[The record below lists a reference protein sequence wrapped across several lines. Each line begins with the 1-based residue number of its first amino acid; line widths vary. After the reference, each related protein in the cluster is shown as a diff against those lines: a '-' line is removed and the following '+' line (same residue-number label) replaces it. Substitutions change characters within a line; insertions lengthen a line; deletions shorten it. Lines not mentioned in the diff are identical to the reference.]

1 MTISRKVI
9 YGANQGSRVSTG
21 LTASGIAFTGSG
33 LFHGILIK
41 CDGSN
46 DVTVNV
52 YDALSA
58 TGTQLIPDDSVFD
71 GTIRLA
77 AVSWAPGIWFDTGVY
92 IEITTAGDAEIMLL
106 YNQN

>member
-1 MTISRKVI
+1 MTISRKVL
-9 YGANQGSRVSTG
+9 YDANQGSRVTTG

-46 DVTVNV
+46 DVTVNI
-52 YDALSA
+52 YDALSTA
-58 TGTQLIPDDSVFD
+58 GKQLLPDDSVFD

-77 AVSWAPGIWFDTGVY
+77 SVSWAPGIWFDTGLY
-92 IEITTAGDAEIMLL
+92 IEITTAGTAEIMAL
-106 YNQN
+106 YNKD